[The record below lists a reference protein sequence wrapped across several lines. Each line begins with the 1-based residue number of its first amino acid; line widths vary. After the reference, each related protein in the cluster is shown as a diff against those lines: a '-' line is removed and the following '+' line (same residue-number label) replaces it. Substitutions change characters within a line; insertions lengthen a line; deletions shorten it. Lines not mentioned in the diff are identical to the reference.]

1 MGTQVAGGIVDQ
13 VSELISLYFLDLLSN
28 KLSIK
33 FKTSYEEIVDIKFD
47 LTTKNS
53 MNNNT
58 LF

>member
-58 LF
+58 PF